1 MKLQRKKIKGKNQ
14 ENPQLQKIRYNF
26 QVTKFNKIM
35 INYFINLMIKKNN
48 ISVINL
54 TDIKIIVSNDLLK
67 IKKYNSSNSFS
78 NNNSSNNILL
88 TKSFLINPNKFLIF
102 SNKNKKD

>member
-1 MKLQRKKIKGKNQ
+1 
-14 ENPQLQKIRYNF
+14 
-26 QVTKFNKIM
+26 M